1 MAKKNFEELD
11 SGATEED
18 SSEVA
23 KYDLLVKRDQVSG
36 VAKGNRRSCYFIAC
50 SSFSVCMYSTVS

>member
-36 VAKGNRRSCYFIAC
+36 RREAGLLLY
-50 SSFSVCMYSTVS
+50 CMQFF

>member
-11 SGATEED
+11 CGATEED

-36 VAKGNRRSCYFIAC
+36 RRGGAATLLHAVLIVY
-50 SSFSVCMYSTVS
+50 VCTVLSADH